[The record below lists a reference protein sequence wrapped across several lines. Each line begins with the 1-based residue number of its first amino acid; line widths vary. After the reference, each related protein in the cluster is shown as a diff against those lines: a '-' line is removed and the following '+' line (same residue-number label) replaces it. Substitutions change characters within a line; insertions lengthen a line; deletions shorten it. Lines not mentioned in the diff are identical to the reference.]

1 MNIGDEG
8 MVLIHDLMIQV
19 AIIILPLFLYEAI
32 RLNRY
37 QSMLQKRNRYFIVLL
52 STTTLILSMTYP
64 ICAWETCNYD
74 FHQIPIISAFLY
86 GGSVGMIP
94 AAMAILYDGFLHG
107 LNWLRLLEIICISII
122 PFLLSKKWSAFP
134 RNKKII
140 LSFMLISF
148 YTLIS
153 LGVKIVS
160 LLLEKGFTPMVSYLY
175 SEYIFASFIM
185 IMTMTFQVYLTE
197 YLYENAMLR
206 TEMQKSEKLNIVSEL
221 AASVAHEVRNPLT
234 VVRGFIQ
241 LLESTA
247 DVKNKEYMRL
257 VLAELDRAEQIISDY
272 LNLARPQIDKKEH
285 ICLSAQLIEMTTLM
299 SSFAAMRGV
308 YLQVEIAENLYTIG
322 DKTKLKQAIMN
333 VVKNGIEAIQENKG
347 YLKVT
352 ALQEDESIV
361 IRVKDSGVGMT
372 KEQLARLGQP
382 YYSLKEKGTG
392 LGLMVTFSILQAH
405 NGTLVYKSEIGK
417 GTAAIITLPAAR
429 QNIVYKE

>member
-1 MNIGDEG
+1 ME
-8 MVLIHDLMIQV
+8 LIRDLMIQV

-37 QSMLQKRNRYFIVLL
+37 QDMLPKPNRYFIMFL
-52 STTTLILSMTYP
+52 SSITLVLSMTYP
-64 ICAWETCNYD
+64 ICFGDVCDYN

-86 GGSVGMIP
+86 GGIAGIIP
-94 AAMAILYDGFLHG
+94 ACIFIIYEWFLNG
-107 LNWLRLLEIICISII
+107 LTWFRVIEVLFLAII
-122 PFLLSKKWSAFP
+122 PLLLSKKWSVFP
-134 RNKKII
+134 RDKKLI
-140 LSFMLISF
+140 LSFMISSIYVF
-148 YTLIS
+148 VCIVFNMFGVL
-153 LGVKIVS
+153 LGVV
-160 LLLEKGFTPMVSYLY
+160 FTPPMSHLY
-175 SEYIFASFIM
+175 SGYIFASLIM
-185 IMTMTFQVYLTE
+185 VMTMVFQVYLTE
-197 YLYENAMLR
+197 YLNENALLR

-241 LLESTA
+241 LLESTE
-247 DVKNKEYMRL
+247 DMKNKDYMRL

-272 LNLARPQIDKKEH
+272 LNLARPQIEKKEH

-299 SSFAAMRGV
+299 SSFAAMQGV
-308 YLQVEIAENLYTIG
+308 YLQVEISENLYTIG

-333 VVKNGIEAIQENKG
+333 IVKNGIEAIQENKG

-352 ALQEDESIV
+352 AIQKDDVIIV
-361 IRVKDSGVGMT
+361 RVKDSGVGMT

-405 NGTLVYKSEIGK
+405 NGTLEYKSESGK
-417 GTAAIITLPAAR
+417 GTEAIITLPAIR
-429 QNIVYKE
+429 NKE

>member
-1 MNIGDEG
+1 ME
-8 MVLIHDLMIQV
+8 LIRDLMIQI

-37 QSMLQKRNRYFIVLL
+37 QEMLPKPNRYFIMFL
-52 STTTLILSMTYP
+52 SSVTLVLSMTYS
-64 ICAWETCNYD
+64 ICFGTVCGYN
-74 FHQIPIISAFLY
+74 FHPIPIVSGFLY
-86 GGSVGMIP
+86 GGIVGLIP
-94 AAMAILYDGFLHG
+94 AIIFVTYEWFLKG
-107 LNWLRLLEIICISII
+107 ISWFPIVEVIFLSII
-122 PFLLSKKWSAFP
+122 PLFLSKKWSLFSRDKKLILAF
-134 RNKKII
+134 
-140 LSFMLISF
+140 MISSV
-148 YTLIS
+148 YVL
-153 LGVKIVS
+153 VS
-160 LLLEKGFTPMVSYLY
+160 LVFSMFNVLLETGFTPYISHLY
-175 SEYIFASFIM
+175 SRYIFASLIM
-185 IMTMTFQVYLTE
+185 VMTMVFQVYLTE
-197 YLYENAMLR
+197 YLNENALLR

-241 LLESTA
+241 LLESTE

-272 LNLARPQIDKKEH
+272 LNLARPQIEKKEH

-299 SSFAAMRGV
+299 SSFAAMQGV
-308 YLQVEIAENLYTIG
+308 YLQVEISESLYTIG

-333 VVKNGIEAIQENKG
+333 VVKNGIEAIQGNKG

-352 ALQEDESIV
+352 AVQKDEMIV

-405 NGTLVYKSEIGK
+405 NGTLEYKSESGK
-417 GTAAIITLPAAR
+417 GTEAIIILPAVR
-429 QNIVYKE
+429 NKE

>member
-1 MNIGDEG
+1 ME
-8 MVLIHDLMIQV
+8 LIRDLMIQI

-37 QSMLQKRNRYFIVLL
+37 QEMPPKPNRYFIMFL
-52 STTTLILSMTYP
+52 SSITLVLSMTYS
-64 ICAWETCNYD
+64 ICFGDVCGYN
-74 FHQIPIISAFLY
+74 FHPIPIVSGFLY
-86 GGSVGMIP
+86 GGIVGLVP
-94 AAMAILYDGFLHG
+94 AVIFVAYEWALKGMSLLPIIEVIFL
-107 LNWLRLLEIICISII
+107 LIVPL
-122 PFLLSKKWSAFP
+122 FLSKKWSLFSREKKLIFAF
-134 RNKKII
+134 
-140 LSFMLISF
+140 MIS
-148 YTLIS
+148 S
-153 LGVKIVS
+153 LYVLVS
-160 LLLEKGFTPMVSYLY
+160 LVIGMITVLLETGFTPYISHLY
-175 SEYIFASFIM
+175 SGYIFASLIM
-185 IMTMTFQVYLTE
+185 IMTMVFQVYLTE
-197 YLYENAMLR
+197 YLNENAILR

-241 LLESTA
+241 LLESTE
-247 DVKNKEYMRL
+247 DVKNKDYMRL

-272 LNLARPQIDKKEH
+272 LNLARPQIEKKEH

-299 SSFAAMRGV
+299 SSFAAMQGV
-308 YLQVEIAENLYTIG
+308 YLQVEISESLYTIG

-333 VVKNGIEAIQENKG
+333 VVKNGIEAIQGNKG

-352 ALQEDESIV
+352 AIQKDETIV

-405 NGTLVYKSEIGK
+405 NGTLEYKSESGK
-417 GTAAIITLPAAR
+417 GTEAIIILPAVR
-429 QNIVYKE
+429 NKE

>member
-1 MNIGDEG
+1 ME
-8 MVLIHDLMIQV
+8 LIRDLMIQI

-37 QSMLQKRNRYFIVLL
+37 QEMPPKPNRYFIMFL
-52 STTTLILSMTYP
+52 SSITLVLSMTYS
-64 ICAWETCNYD
+64 ICFGDVCGYN
-74 FHQIPIISAFLY
+74 FHPIPIVSGFLY
-86 GGSVGMIP
+86 GGIVGLVP
-94 AAMAILYDGFLHG
+94 AAIFVAYEWVLKGINLLPVIEVIFL
-107 LNWLRLLEIICISII
+107 SIV
-122 PFLLSKKWSAFP
+122 PLFLSKKWSLFSRDKKLILAF
-134 RNKKII
+134 
-140 LSFMLISF
+140 MIS
-148 YTLIS
+148 S
-153 LGVKIVS
+153 LYVLVS
-160 LLLEKGFTPMVSYLY
+160 LVIGMINVLLETGFTPYVSQLY
-175 SEYIFASFIM
+175 SGYIFASLIM
-185 IMTMTFQVYLTE
+185 VMTMVFQVYLTE
-197 YLYENAMLR
+197 YLNENAILR

-241 LLESTA
+241 LLESTE
-247 DVKNKEYMRL
+247 DVKNKDYMRL

-272 LNLARPQIDKKEH
+272 LNLARPQIEKKEH

-299 SSFAAMRGV
+299 SSFAAMQGV
-308 YLQVEIAENLYTIG
+308 YLQVEISESLYTIG

-333 VVKNGIEAIQENKG
+333 VVKNGIEAIQGNKG

-352 ALQEDESIV
+352 AMQKDETIV

-405 NGTLVYKSEIGK
+405 NGTLEYKSESGK
-417 GTAAIITLPAAR
+417 GTEAIIILPAVR
-429 QNIVYKE
+429 NKE

>member
-1 MNIGDEG
+1 ME
-8 MVLIHDLMIQV
+8 LIRDLMIQI

-37 QSMLQKRNRYFIVLL
+37 QEMPPKPNRYFIMFL
-52 STTTLILSMTYP
+52 SSITLVLSMTYS
-64 ICAWETCNYD
+64 ICFGDVCGYN
-74 FHQIPIISAFLY
+74 FHPIPIVSGFLY
-86 GGSVGMIP
+86 GGIVGLVP
-94 AAMAILYDGFLHG
+94 ATIFVVYEWVLKGINLLPVIEVIFL
-107 LNWLRLLEIICISII
+107 SIV
-122 PFLLSKKWSAFP
+122 PLFLSKKWSLFSRDKKLILAF
-134 RNKKII
+134 
-140 LSFMLISF
+140 MIS
-148 YTLIS
+148 S
-153 LGVKIVS
+153 LYVLVS
-160 LLLEKGFTPMVSYLY
+160 LVIGMINVLLETGFTPYVSHLY
-175 SEYIFASFIM
+175 SGYIFASLIM
-185 IMTMTFQVYLTE
+185 VMTMVFQVYLTE
-197 YLYENAMLR
+197 YLNENAILR

-241 LLESTA
+241 LLESTE
-247 DVKNKEYMRL
+247 DVKNKDYMRL

-272 LNLARPQIDKKEH
+272 LNLARPQIEKKEH

-299 SSFAAMRGV
+299 SSFAAMQGV
-308 YLQVEIAENLYTIG
+308 YLQVEISESLYTIG

-333 VVKNGIEAIQENKG
+333 VVKNGIEAIQGNKG

-352 ALQEDESIV
+352 AMQKDETIV

-405 NGTLVYKSEIGK
+405 NGTLEYKSESGK
-417 GTAAIITLPAAR
+417 GTEAIIILPAVR
-429 QNIVYKE
+429 NKE

>member
-1 MNIGDEG
+1 ME
-8 MVLIHDLMIQV
+8 LIRDLMIQI

-37 QSMLQKRNRYFIVLL
+37 QEMPPKPNRYFIMFL
-52 STTTLILSMTYP
+52 SSITLVLSMTYS
-64 ICAWETCNYD
+64 ICFGDVCGYN
-74 FHQIPIISAFLY
+74 FHPIPIVSGFLY
-86 GGSVGMIP
+86 GGIVGLVP
-94 AAMAILYDGFLHG
+94 AVIFVAYEWALKGINLLPVIEVIFL
-107 LNWLRLLEIICISII
+107 LIVPL
-122 PFLLSKKWSAFP
+122 FLSKKWSLFSRDKKLILAF
-134 RNKKII
+134 
-140 LSFMLISF
+140 MIS
-148 YTLIS
+148 S
-153 LGVKIVS
+153 LYVLVS
-160 LLLEKGFTPMVSYLY
+160 LVIGMINVLLETGFTPYVSHLY
-175 SEYIFASFIM
+175 SGYIFASLIM
-185 IMTMTFQVYLTE
+185 VMTMVFQVYLTE
-197 YLYENAMLR
+197 YLNENAILR

-241 LLESTA
+241 LLESTE
-247 DVKNKEYMRL
+247 DVKNKDYMRL

-272 LNLARPQIDKKEH
+272 LNLARPQIEKKEH

-299 SSFAAMRGV
+299 SSFAAMQGV
-308 YLQVEIAENLYTIG
+308 YLQVEISESLYTIG

-333 VVKNGIEAIQENKG
+333 VVKNGIEAIQGNKG

-352 ALQEDESIV
+352 AMQKDETIV

-405 NGTLVYKSEIGK
+405 NGTLEYKSESGK
-417 GTAAIITLPAAR
+417 GTEAIIILPAVR
-429 QNIVYKE
+429 NKE

>member
-1 MNIGDEG
+1 ME
-8 MVLIHDLMIQV
+8 LIRDLMIQI

-37 QSMLQKRNRYFIVLL
+37 QEMPPKPNRYFIMFL
-52 STTTLILSMTYP
+52 SSITLVLSMTYS
-64 ICAWETCNYD
+64 ICFGDVCGYN
-74 FHQIPIISAFLY
+74 FHPIPIVSGFLY
-86 GGSVGMIP
+86 GGIVGLIPAVIFVAYEWALKGINFLPVIEVIFLLIVPLFLSKRWSLFSRDKKLILAFMISSLYVLVSLVIGMI
-94 AAMAILYDGFLHG
+94 
-107 LNWLRLLEIICISII
+107 NVLLE
-122 PFLLSKKWSAFP
+122 
-134 RNKKII
+134 
-140 LSFMLISF
+140 
-148 YTLIS
+148 T
-153 LGVKIVS
+153 
-160 LLLEKGFTPMVSYLY
+160 GFTPYVSHLY
-175 SEYIFASFIM
+175 SGYIFASLVM
-185 IMTMTFQVYLTE
+185 VMTMVFQVYLTE
-197 YLYENAMLR
+197 YLNENAILR

-241 LLESTA
+241 LLESTE
-247 DVKNKEYMRL
+247 DVKNKDYMRL

-272 LNLARPQIDKKEH
+272 LNLARPQIEKKEH

-299 SSFAAMRGV
+299 SSFAAMQGV
-308 YLQVEIAENLYTIG
+308 YLQVEISESLYTIG

-333 VVKNGIEAIQENKG
+333 VVKNGIEAIQGNKG

-352 ALQEDESIV
+352 AMQKDETIV

-405 NGTLVYKSEIGK
+405 NGTLEYKSESGK
-417 GTAAIITLPAAR
+417 GTEAIIILPAVR
-429 QNIVYKE
+429 NKE

>member
-1 MNIGDEG
+1 ME
-8 MVLIHDLMIQV
+8 LIRDLMIQI

-37 QSMLQKRNRYFIVLL
+37 QEMPPKPNRYFIMFL
-52 STTTLILSMTYP
+52 SSITLVLSMTYS
-64 ICAWETCNYD
+64 ICFGDVCGYN
-74 FHQIPIISAFLY
+74 FHPIPIVSGFLY
-86 GGSVGMIP
+86 GGIVGLVP
-94 AAMAILYDGFLHG
+94 AAIFVAYEWVLKGINLLPVIEVIFL
-107 LNWLRLLEIICISII
+107 SII
-122 PFLLSKKWSAFP
+122 PLFLSKKWSLFSRDKKLILAF
-134 RNKKII
+134 
-140 LSFMLISF
+140 MIS
-148 YTLIS
+148 S
-153 LGVKIVS
+153 LYVLVS
-160 LLLEKGFTPMVSYLY
+160 LVIGMINVLLETGFTPYVSHLY
-175 SEYIFASFIM
+175 SGYIFASLIM
-185 IMTMTFQVYLTE
+185 VMTMVFQVYLTE
-197 YLYENAMLR
+197 YLNENAILR

-241 LLESTA
+241 LLESTE
-247 DVKNKEYMRL
+247 DVKNKDYMRL

-272 LNLARPQIDKKEH
+272 LNLARPQIEKKEH

-299 SSFAAMRGV
+299 SSFAAMQGV
-308 YLQVEIAENLYTIG
+308 YLQVEISESLYTIG

-333 VVKNGIEAIQENKG
+333 VVKNGIEAIQGNKG

-352 ALQEDESIV
+352 AMQKDETIV

-405 NGTLVYKSEIGK
+405 NGTLEYKSESGK
-417 GTAAIITLPAAR
+417 GTEAIIILPAVR
-429 QNIVYKE
+429 NKE

>member
-1 MNIGDEG
+1 ME
-8 MVLIHDLMIQV
+8 LIRDLMIQI

-37 QSMLQKRNRYFIVLL
+37 QEMPPKPNRYFIMFL
-52 STTTLILSMTYP
+52 SSITLVLSMTYS
-64 ICAWETCNYD
+64 ICFGNVCGYN
-74 FHQIPIISAFLY
+74 FHPIPIVSGFLY
-86 GGSVGMIP
+86 GGIVGLIP
-94 AAMAILYDGFLHG
+94 AVIFVIYEWALKGINLLPVIEVIFL
-107 LNWLRLLEIICISII
+107 LIVPL
-122 PFLLSKKWSAFP
+122 FLSKKWSLFSRDKKLILAF
-134 RNKKII
+134 
-140 LSFMLISF
+140 MIS
-148 YTLIS
+148 S
-153 LGVKIVS
+153 LYVLVS
-160 LLLEKGFTPMVSYLY
+160 LVIGMINVLLETGFTPYVSHLY
-175 SEYIFASFIM
+175 SGYIFASLIM
-185 IMTMTFQVYLTE
+185 VMTMVFQVYLTE
-197 YLYENAMLR
+197 YLNENAILR

-241 LLESTA
+241 LLESTE
-247 DVKNKEYMRL
+247 DVKNKDYMRL

-272 LNLARPQIDKKEH
+272 LNLARPQIEKKEH

-299 SSFAAMRGV
+299 SSFAAMQGV
-308 YLQVEIAENLYTIG
+308 YLQVEISESLYTIG

-333 VVKNGIEAIQENKG
+333 VVKNGIEAIQGNKG

-352 ALQEDESIV
+352 AIQKDETIV

-405 NGTLVYKSEIGK
+405 NGTLEYKSESGK
-417 GTAAIITLPAAR
+417 GTEAIIILPAVR
-429 QNIVYKE
+429 NKE

>member
-1 MNIGDEG
+1 ME
-8 MVLIHDLMIQV
+8 LIRDLMIQI

-37 QSMLQKRNRYFIVLL
+37 QEMLPKPNRYFIMFL
-52 STTTLILSMTYP
+52 SSITLVLSMTYS
-64 ICAWETCNYD
+64 ICFGDVCGYN
-74 FHQIPIISAFLY
+74 FHPIPIVSGFLY
-86 GGSVGMIP
+86 GGIVGLIP
-94 AAMAILYDGFLHG
+94 AVIFVVYEWALKGINLLPVIEVIFL
-107 LNWLRLLEIICISII
+107 LIVPL
-122 PFLLSKKWSAFP
+122 FLSKKWSLFSRDKKLILAF
-134 RNKKII
+134 
-140 LSFMLISF
+140 MIS
-148 YTLIS
+148 S
-153 LGVKIVS
+153 LYVLVS
-160 LLLEKGFTPMVSYLY
+160 LVIGMINVLLETGFTPYVSYLY
-175 SEYIFASFIM
+175 SGYIFASLVM
-185 IMTMTFQVYLTE
+185 VMTMVFQVYLTE
-197 YLYENAMLR
+197 YLNENAILR

-241 LLESTA
+241 LLESTE
-247 DVKNKEYMRL
+247 DVKNKDYMRL

-272 LNLARPQIDKKEH
+272 LNLARPQIEKKEH

-299 SSFAAMRGV
+299 SSFAAMQGV
-308 YLQVEIAENLYTIG
+308 YLQVEISESLYTIG

-333 VVKNGIEAIQENKG
+333 VVKNGIEAIQGNKG

-352 ALQEDESIV
+352 AMQKDETIV

-405 NGTLVYKSEIGK
+405 NGTLEYKSESGK
-417 GTAAIITLPAAR
+417 GTEAIIILPAVR
-429 QNIVYKE
+429 NKE

>member
-1 MNIGDEG
+1 ME
-8 MVLIHDLMIQV
+8 LIRDLMIQI

-37 QSMLQKRNRYFIVLL
+37 QEMLPKPNRYFIMFL
-52 STTTLILSMTYP
+52 SSVTLVLSMTYS
-64 ICAWETCNYD
+64 ICFGTVCGYN
-74 FHQIPIISAFLY
+74 FHPIPIVSGFLY
-86 GGSVGMIP
+86 GGIVGLIP
-94 AAMAILYDGFLHG
+94 AIIFVTYEWFLKG
-107 LNWLRLLEIICISII
+107 ISWFPIVEVIFLSII
-122 PFLLSKKWSAFP
+122 PLFLSKKWSLFSRDKKLILAF
-134 RNKKII
+134 
-140 LSFMLISF
+140 MISSV
-148 YTLIS
+148 YVL
-153 LGVKIVS
+153 VS
-160 LLLEKGFTPMVSYLY
+160 LVFSMFNVLLETGFTPYISHLY
-175 SEYIFASFIM
+175 SRYIFASLIM
-185 IMTMTFQVYLTE
+185 VMTMVFQVYLTE
-197 YLYENAMLR
+197 YLNENALLR

-241 LLESTA
+241 LLESTE

-272 LNLARPQIDKKEH
+272 LNLARPQIEKKEH

-299 SSFAAMRGV
+299 SSFAAMQGV
-308 YLQVEIAENLYTIG
+308 YLQVEISESLYTIG

-333 VVKNGIEAIQENKG
+333 VVKNGIEAIQGNKG

-352 ALQEDESIV
+352 AVQKDEMIV

-405 NGTLVYKSEIGK
+405 NGTLEYKSESGE
-417 GTAAIITLPAAR
+417 GTEAIIILPAVR
-429 QNIVYKE
+429 NKE

>member
-1 MNIGDEG
+1 ME
-8 MVLIHDLMIQV
+8 LIRDLMIQI

-37 QSMLQKRNRYFIVLL
+37 QEMPPKPNRYFIMFL
-52 STTTLILSMTYP
+52 SSITLVLSMTYSICFGDVCGYNFHP
-64 ICAWETCNYD
+64 IS
-74 FHQIPIISAFLY
+74 IVSGFLY
-86 GGSVGMIP
+86 GGIVGLIP
-94 AAMAILYDGFLHG
+94 AVIFVIYEWALKGINLLPVIEVIFL
-107 LNWLRLLEIICISII
+107 LIVPL
-122 PFLLSKKWSAFP
+122 FLSKKWSLFSRDKKLILAF
-134 RNKKII
+134 
-140 LSFMLISF
+140 MIS
-148 YTLIS
+148 S
-153 LGVKIVS
+153 LYVLVS
-160 LLLEKGFTPMVSYLY
+160 LVIGMINVLLETGFTPYVSHLY
-175 SEYIFASFIM
+175 SGYIFASLIM
-185 IMTMTFQVYLTE
+185 VMTMVFQVYLTE
-197 YLYENAMLR
+197 YLNENAILR

-241 LLESTA
+241 LLESTE
-247 DVKNKEYMRL
+247 DVKNKDYMRL

-272 LNLARPQIDKKEH
+272 LNLARPQIEKKEH

-299 SSFAAMRGV
+299 SSFAAMQGV
-308 YLQVEIAENLYTIG
+308 YLQVEISESLYTIG

-333 VVKNGIEAIQENKG
+333 VVKNGIEAIQGNKG

-352 ALQEDESIV
+352 AIQKDETIV

-405 NGTLVYKSEIGK
+405 NGTLEYKSESGK
-417 GTAAIITLPAAR
+417 GTEAIIILPAVR
-429 QNIVYKE
+429 NKE

>member
-1 MNIGDEG
+1 ME
-8 MVLIHDLMIQV
+8 LIRDLMIQI

-37 QSMLQKRNRYFIVLL
+37 QEMPPKPNRYFIMFL
-52 STTTLILSMTYP
+52 SSITLVLSMTYS
-64 ICAWETCNYD
+64 ICFGDVCGYN
-74 FHQIPIISAFLY
+74 FHPIPIVSGFLY
-86 GGSVGMIP
+86 GGIVGLIP
-94 AAMAILYDGFLHG
+94 AIIYVAYEWALKGINLLPVIEVIFL
-107 LNWLRLLEIICISII
+107 LIVPL
-122 PFLLSKKWSAFP
+122 FLSKKWSLFSRDKKLILAF
-134 RNKKII
+134 II
-140 LSFMLISF
+140 S
-148 YTLIS
+148 S
-153 LGVKIVS
+153 LYVLVS
-160 LLLEKGFTPMVSYLY
+160 LVIGMINVLLETGFTPYVSHLY
-175 SEYIFASFIM
+175 SGYIFASLIM
-185 IMTMTFQVYLTE
+185 VMTMVFQVYLTE
-197 YLYENAMLR
+197 YLNENAILR

-241 LLESTA
+241 LLESTE
-247 DVKNKEYMRL
+247 DVKNKDYMRL

-272 LNLARPQIDKKEH
+272 LNLARPQIEKKEH

-299 SSFAAMRGV
+299 SSFAAMQGV
-308 YLQVEIAENLYTIG
+308 YLQVEISESLYTIG

-333 VVKNGIEAIQENKG
+333 VVKNGIEAIQGNKG

-352 ALQEDESIV
+352 AMQKDETIV

-405 NGTLVYKSEIGK
+405 NGTLEYKSESGK
-417 GTAAIITLPAAR
+417 GTEAIIILPAVR
-429 QNIVYKE
+429 NKE

>member
-1 MNIGDEG
+1 ME
-8 MVLIHDLMIQV
+8 LIRDLMIQI

-37 QSMLQKRNRYFIVLL
+37 QEMPPKPNRYFIMFL
-52 STTTLILSMTYP
+52 SSITLVLSMTYS
-64 ICAWETCNYD
+64 ICFGDICGYN
-74 FHQIPIISAFLY
+74 FHPIPIVSGFLY
-86 GGSVGMIP
+86 GGIVGLIP
-94 AAMAILYDGFLHG
+94 AIIFVAYEWTLKGMSLLPVIEVIL
-107 LNWLRLLEIICISII
+107 LLIV
-122 PFLLSKKWSAFP
+122 PLFLSKKWSLFSRDKKLILAF
-134 RNKKII
+134 
-140 LSFMLISF
+140 MIS
-148 YTLIS
+148 S
-153 LGVKIVS
+153 LYVLVS
-160 LLLEKGFTPMVSYLY
+160 LVIGMINVLLETGFTPYVSHLY
-175 SEYIFASFIM
+175 SGYIFASLIM
-185 IMTMTFQVYLTE
+185 VMTMVFQVYLTE
-197 YLYENAMLR
+197 YLNENAILR

-241 LLESTA
+241 LLESTE
-247 DVKNKEYMRL
+247 DVKNKDYMRL

-272 LNLARPQIDKKEH
+272 LNLARPQIEKKEH

-299 SSFAAMRGV
+299 SSFAAMQGV
-308 YLQVEIAENLYTIG
+308 YLQVEISESLYTIG

-333 VVKNGIEAIQENKG
+333 VVKNGIEAIQGNKG

-352 ALQEDESIV
+352 AMQKDETIV

-405 NGTLVYKSEIGK
+405 NGTLEYKSESGK
-417 GTAAIITLPAAR
+417 GTEAIIILPAVR
-429 QNIVYKE
+429 NKE

>member
-1 MNIGDEG
+1 ME
-8 MVLIHDLMIQV
+8 LIRDLMIQI

-37 QSMLQKRNRYFIVLL
+37 QEMPPKPNRYFIMFL
-52 STTTLILSMTYP
+52 SSITLVLSMTYS
-64 ICAWETCNYD
+64 ICFGDVCGYN
-74 FHQIPIISAFLY
+74 FHPIPIVSGFLY
-86 GGSVGMIP
+86 GGIVGLIP
-94 AAMAILYDGFLHG
+94 AVIFVIYEWALKGINLLPVIEVIFL
-107 LNWLRLLEIICISII
+107 LIVPL
-122 PFLLSKKWSAFP
+122 FLSKKWSLFSRDKKLILAF
-134 RNKKII
+134 
-140 LSFMLISF
+140 MIS
-148 YTLIS
+148 S
-153 LGVKIVS
+153 LYVLVS
-160 LLLEKGFTPMVSYLY
+160 LVIGMINVLLETGFTPYVSHLY
-175 SEYIFASFIM
+175 SGYIFASLIM
-185 IMTMTFQVYLTE
+185 VMTMVFQVYLTE
-197 YLYENAMLR
+197 YLNENAILR

-241 LLESTA
+241 LLESTE
-247 DVKNKEYMRL
+247 DVKNKDYMRL

-272 LNLARPQIDKKEH
+272 LNLARPQIEKKEH

-299 SSFAAMRGV
+299 SSFAAMQGV
-308 YLQVEIAENLYTIG
+308 YLQVEIFESLYTIG

-333 VVKNGIEAIQENKG
+333 VVKNGIEAIQGNKG

-352 ALQEDESIV
+352 AIQKDETIV

-405 NGTLVYKSEIGK
+405 NGTLEYKSESGK
-417 GTAAIITLPAAR
+417 GTEAIIILPAVR
-429 QNIVYKE
+429 NKE

>member
-1 MNIGDEG
+1 ME
-8 MVLIHDLMIQV
+8 LIRDLMIQI

-37 QSMLQKRNRYFIVLL
+37 QEMPPKPNRYFIMFL
-52 STTTLILSMTYP
+52 SSITLVLSMTYS
-64 ICAWETCNYD
+64 ICFGDVCGYN
-74 FHQIPIISAFLY
+74 FHPIPIVSGFLY
-86 GGSVGMIP
+86 GGIVGLIP
-94 AAMAILYDGFLHG
+94 AVIFVAYEWTLKGINLLPVIEVIFL
-107 LNWLRLLEIICISII
+107 LIVPL
-122 PFLLSKKWSAFP
+122 FLSKKWSLFSRDKKLILAF
-134 RNKKII
+134 
-140 LSFMLISF
+140 MIS
-148 YTLIS
+148 S
-153 LGVKIVS
+153 LYVLVS
-160 LLLEKGFTPMVSYLY
+160 LLIGMINVLLETGFTPYVSHVY
-175 SEYIFASFIM
+175 SGYIFASLIM
-185 IMTMTFQVYLTE
+185 VMTMVFQVYLTE
-197 YLYENAMLR
+197 YLNENAILR

-241 LLESTA
+241 LLESTE
-247 DVKNKEYMRL
+247 DVKNKDYMRL

-272 LNLARPQIDKKEH
+272 LNLARPQIEKKEH

-299 SSFAAMRGV
+299 SSFAAMQGV
-308 YLQVEIAENLYTIG
+308 YLQVEISESLYTIG

-333 VVKNGIEAIQENKG
+333 VVKNGIEAIQGNKG

-352 ALQEDESIV
+352 AMQKDETIV

-405 NGTLVYKSEIGK
+405 NGTLEYKSESGK
-417 GTAAIITLPAAR
+417 GTEAIIILPAVR
-429 QNIVYKE
+429 NKE

>member
-1 MNIGDEG
+1 ME
-8 MVLIHDLMIQV
+8 LIRDLMIQI

-37 QSMLQKRNRYFIVLL
+37 QEMLPKPNRYFIMFL
-52 STTTLILSMTYP
+52 SSVTLVLSMTYS
-64 ICAWETCNYD
+64 ICFGTVCGYN
-74 FHQIPIISAFLY
+74 FHPIPIVSGFLY
-86 GGSVGMIP
+86 GGIVGLIP
-94 AAMAILYDGFLHG
+94 AIIFVTYEWFLKG
-107 LNWLRLLEIICISII
+107 ISWFPIVEVIFLSII
-122 PFLLSKKWSAFP
+122 PLFLSKKWSLFSRDKKLILAF
-134 RNKKII
+134 
-140 LSFMLISF
+140 MISSV
-148 YTLIS
+148 YVL
-153 LGVKIVS
+153 VS
-160 LLLEKGFTPMVSYLY
+160 LVFIMFNVLLETGFTPYVSHLY
-175 SEYIFASFIM
+175 SRYIFASLIM
-185 IMTMTFQVYLTE
+185 VMTMVFQVYLTE
-197 YLYENAMLR
+197 YLNENALLR

-241 LLESTA
+241 LLESTE

-272 LNLARPQIDKKEH
+272 LNLARPQIEKKEH

-299 SSFAAMRGV
+299 SSFAAMQGV
-308 YLQVEIAENLYTIG
+308 YLQVEISESLYTIG

-333 VVKNGIEAIQENKG
+333 VVKNGIEAIQGNKG

-352 ALQEDESIV
+352 AVQKDEMIV

-405 NGTLVYKSEIGK
+405 NGTLEYKSESGK
-417 GTAAIITLPAAR
+417 GTEAIIILPAVK
-429 QNIVYKE
+429 NKE

>member
-1 MNIGDEG
+1 ME
-8 MVLIHDLMIQV
+8 LIRDLMIQI

-37 QSMLQKRNRYFIVLL
+37 QEMPPKPNRYFIMFL
-52 STTTLILSMTYP
+52 SSITLVLSMTYS
-64 ICAWETCNYD
+64 ICFGNVCGYN
-74 FHQIPIISAFLY
+74 FHPIPIVSGFLY
-86 GGSVGMIP
+86 GGIVGLIP
-94 AAMAILYDGFLHG
+94 AVIFVASEWALKGMSLLPVIEVLFL
-107 LNWLRLLEIICISII
+107 LIVPL
-122 PFLLSKKWSAFP
+122 FLSKKWSLFSRDKKLILAF
-134 RNKKII
+134 
-140 LSFMLISF
+140 MIS
-148 YTLIS
+148 S
-153 LGVKIVS
+153 LYVLVS
-160 LLLEKGFTPMVSYLY
+160 LVIGMINVLLETGFTPYISNLY
-175 SEYIFASFIM
+175 SGYIFASLIM
-185 IMTMTFQVYLTE
+185 VMTMVFQVYLTE
-197 YLYENAMLR
+197 YLNENAILR

-241 LLESTA
+241 LLESTE
-247 DVKNKEYMRL
+247 DVKNKDYMRL

-272 LNLARPQIDKKEH
+272 LNLARPQIEKKEH

-299 SSFAAMRGV
+299 SSFAAMQGV
-308 YLQVEIAENLYTIG
+308 YLQVEISESLYTIG

-333 VVKNGIEAIQENKG
+333 VVKNGIEAIQGNKG

-352 ALQEDESIV
+352 AMQKDETIV

-405 NGTLVYKSEIGK
+405 NGTLEYKSESGK
-417 GTAAIITLPAAR
+417 GTEAIIILPAVR
-429 QNIVYKE
+429 NKE